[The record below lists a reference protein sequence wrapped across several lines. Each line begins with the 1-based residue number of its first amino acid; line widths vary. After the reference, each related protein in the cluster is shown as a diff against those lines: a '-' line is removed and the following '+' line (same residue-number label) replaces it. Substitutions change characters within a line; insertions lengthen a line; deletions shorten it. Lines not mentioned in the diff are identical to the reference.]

1 MEKRRTLLLNKTKT
15 IKKEKTNEIIRSN
28 SGSIEHSRLFLLN
41 KMNLTKDYDKISYFN
56 KKNLSKI
63 SDFKLN
69 YIKKVPENSSY
80 MKKSFKSESEDEKE

>member
-1 MEKRRTLLLNKTKT
+1 
-15 IKKEKTNEIIRSN
+15 
-28 SGSIEHSRLFLLN
+28 
-41 KMNLTKDYDKISYFN
+41 MNLAKDYDKISYFN